1 MTPLFKEYNYATT
14 IFSPLAGGMLTGK
27 YNNGI
32 PEGSRNS
39 SEFMR
44 RFFYDP
50 YMNEDVKEKTLKSL
64 NGLKVIADELGGTQA
79 ALAIAWC
86 LRFKP
91 VTTVIIGASN
101 LK

>member
-79 ALAIAWC
+79 ALAIMIY
-86 LRFKP
+86 LIISDSQDK
-91 VTTVIIGASN
+91 IIGKRS
-101 LK
+101 